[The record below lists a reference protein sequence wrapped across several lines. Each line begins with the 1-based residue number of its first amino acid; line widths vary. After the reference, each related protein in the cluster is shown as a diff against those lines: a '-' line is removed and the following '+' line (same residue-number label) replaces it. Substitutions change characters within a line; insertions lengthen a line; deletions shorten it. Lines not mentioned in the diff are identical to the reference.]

1 MVPCPSCRGPMNPLQ
16 GSAVSERSRCGAV
29 RILAVADEPSTGIG
43 DRERGRGEKDG
54 RGLAMRLALRVAF
67 MMLRKVRGFSMQGCS
82 GLVAF
87 GFINDVVLQ
96 LRRSC
101 SSEAESA
108 IPVGVDD

>member
-1 MVPCPSCRGPMNPLQ
+1 MVPCESLSSRERERERE
-16 GSAVSERSRCGAV
+16 SERERERERERGE
-29 RILAVADEPSTGIG
+29 RERET

>member
-1 MVPCPSCRGPMNPLQ
+1 
-16 GSAVSERSRCGAV
+16 
-29 RILAVADEPSTGIG
+29 
-43 DRERGRGEKDG
+43 
-54 RGLAMRLALRVAF
+54 MRLALRVAF

-82 GLVAF
+82 GLVLF
-87 GFINDVVLQ
+87 GFINAVVLQ